1 MSKIVLTEEGAKP
14 STPAAGKWDFYFKAD
29 GLYYLDDAGTE
40 VGPVTAGTLLSK
52 AAGSDVATGT
62 DDAKYVTS
70 KSIKD
75 SVNVPNVSPVGGT
88 GNVLTSNGTAWTSA
102 AAGGSSKFACDGRLT
117 LETGVAISTT
127 DQVDKT
133 TLYFTPYQGNQI
145 GLYDGV
151 SVWTTI
157 SFAEL
162 SLNISAFTASKPY
175 DIWVYNNAGTAT
187 LDSTVWTS
195 GTVRATALA
204 LQDGVYVKTG
214 ATTRRYVGTIYMDAA
229 SKCQLTFGM
238 TPAAGGS
245 APKCYVYNYYNRI
258 RMNFMS
264 LDSTGYWS
272 YSTAVWRAKNAAVG
286 SGIGNSFIFING
298 KTLEV
303 SARGYGTAY
312 SSTLSAFCAVGLGI
326 NKTNGYNGV
335 SGLIVISVANY
346 EVSNT
351 SSVGFNATEGLG
363 YIQEVEYGGTN
374 MTLEGDADTAYIQTG
389 AHYEMEI

>member
-1 MSKIVLTEEGAKP
+1 MTSTKLRIGQSDLASP
-14 STPAAGKWDFYFKAD
+14 ST
-29 GLYYLDDAGTE
+29 
-40 VGPVTAGTLLSK
+40 S
-52 AAGSDVATGT
+52 
-62 DDAKYVTS
+62 
-70 KSIKD
+70 
-75 SVNVPNVSPVGGT
+75 
-88 GNVLTSNGTAWTSA
+88 GNVMTSNGTAWTSA
-102 AAGGSSKFACDGRLT
+102 AAGGSSKFACNGRLT

-127 DQVDKT
+127 DQVDKI

-145 GLYDGV
+145 GLYNG
-151 SVWTTI
+151 SSAWTTI

-195 GTVRATALA
+195 GTARATALV
-204 LQDGVYVKTG
+204 LQDGVYVKSA

-258 RMNFMS
+258 LMNFMS
-264 LDSTGYWS
+264 LDNTNSWS

-298 KTLEV
+298 KTLQV
-303 SARGYGTAY
+303 SARGYSSAY
-312 SSTLSAFCAVGLGI
+312 SSTLSAIGSVGLGI
-326 NKTNGYNGV
+326 NKTNGFNGV
-335 SGLIVISVANY
+335 AGVISISVANY
-346 EVSNT
+346 EIGT
-351 SSVGFNATEGLG
+351 ASSVGFNATEGLG

-374 MTLEGDADTAYIQTG
+374 MIFEGDEGAAFNQTG